1 MLSSFRRVAPRPDHM
16 VDSPRKFRIV
26 VVDDERSIADTL
38 TAILNLNG
46 YEAFAA
52 YSAEEAVL
60 WCLEKQPDV
69 VISDVVM
76 GPMNGL
82 RLAAHLAA
90 HQPDCRVILVSGH
103 GLTSALIQASDVD
116 RRPVRVLAKPVHPQE
131 ILDMLASGEH
141 VTPAS
146 PS

>member
-1 MLSSFRRVAPRPDHM
+1 MLSSFQRAASRPDHM
-16 VDSPRKFRIV
+16 ADSTRKFRIV

-38 TAILNLNG
+38 TAILNLEG

-82 RLAAHLAA
+82 KLAAHLAV

-103 GLTSALIQASDVD
+103 SLTSALIQASDVD
-116 RRPVRVLAKPVHPQE
+116 RRPVRVLAKPVPPQE
-131 ILDMLASGEH
+131 ILDILAGSEP

-146 PS
+146 PR